1 MYTRVNL
8 DGFLCSS
15 SCKWEIRDD
24 GSAEQTRQFLRDM
37 MTLFYFTDLKGN
49 DFRRTM
55 YLRLPGLNVLKVQR
69 WWGNPS
75 PPPPHLLSII
85 TPQRAA
91 HDPRAAISN
100 TKTKIKLKQVKRFL
114 PTLRIELGRC
124 LSNHCLSHLKQYS
137 RKICS
142 SYYNAIYYSVKEIF
156 SCPCT
161 LTTEIFLCWFVF
173 ALLVITFALDRRPPK
188 KSSNSRR
195 SGCLDYKLIFVLC
208 VFSF

>member
-1 MYTRVNL
+1 MTAVQNKGGNSYVIWWHCFTLQTSKETISDVL
-8 DGFLCSS
+8 CTFGFQVSMS
-15 SCKWEIRDD
+15 WR
-24 GSAEQTRQFLRDM
+24 
-37 MTLFYFTDLKGN
+37 YKGGGGI
-49 DFRRTM
+49 
-55 YLRLPGLNVLKVQR
+55 P
-69 WWGNPS
+69 P

-156 SCPCT
+156 SCPWT

-208 VFSF
+208 VFSFW

>member
-1 MYTRVNL
+1 MRNPRWRQCRTNEAILTWY
-8 DGFLCSS
+8 
-15 SCKWEIRDD
+15 DD
-24 GSAEQTRQFLRDM
+24 IVLLYRPQRKRFQTYYVPSASRSQCLEGT
-37 MTLFYFTDLKGN
+37 
-49 DFRRTM
+49 
-55 YLRLPGLNVLKVQR
+55 KVV
-69 WWGNPS
+69 GES
-75 PPPPHLLSII
+75 LPPPPHLLSII

-91 HDPRAAISN
+91 HDSRAAISN

-161 LTTEIFLCWFVF
+161 LTIEIFLCWFVF